1 MKTKNGITLIA
12 LIITIIVMLILVGV
26 TINLAANGGLFEK
39 SRTASKDTEQKKIL
53 EELIAM
59 AEFDNNGKINV
70 ENLISKV
77 QNEYPEKYNW
87 ESPKLTLQGKR
98 GTYEY
103 RITESEISIWEERR
117 ELSELEKI
125 VLGEEGTGRLLESAE
140 EEFSTNG
147 IKEIGEAYDLNC
159 DFIVYISYKGEEYRI
174 YCKPKDDTTGEDA
187 KTYKMEKIE
196 AIPETEAK
204 LGKTVTWAGK
214 EWIILYDNDS
224 SIEMISKENLVDSYN
239 IGGETNSGAIES
251 YNDSVNNLNKACED
265 AVLNLL
271 GKENF
276 ENTPIQRVRC
286 VGSNRENPNETGEI
300 KLYSSASLEKLPKSV
315 DGISPGE
322 FNGKAKI
329 ADINYREDYER
340 IIRIDLKF
348 NLIPQK
354 NYWLAS
360 RNIED
365 YYENQI
371 DFRIRAI
378 RDYGYEERGIL
389 YISDS
394 RVEQENP
401 ALGLRPVVSALS
413 SNLQES
419 TDGTYTIQ

>member
-1 MKTKNGITLIA
+1 MN
-12 LIITIIVMLILVGV
+12 
-26 TINLAANGGLFEK
+26 
-39 SRTASKDTEQKKIL
+39 
-53 EELIAM
+53 
-59 AEFDNNGKINV
+59 
-70 ENLISKV
+70 
-77 QNEYPEKYNW
+77 
-87 ESPKLTLQGKR
+87 
-98 GTYEY
+98 
-103 RITESEISIWEERR
+103 
-117 ELSELEKI
+117 
-125 VLGEEGTGRLLESAE
+125 
-140 EEFSTNG
+140 
-147 IKEIGEAYDLNC
+147 
-159 DFIVYISYKGEEYRI
+159 
-174 YCKPKDDTTGEDA
+174 
-187 KTYKMEKIE
+187 
-196 AIPETEAK
+196 

-300 KLYSSASLEKLPKSV
+300 KLYSSARLEKLPESV

-340 IIRIDLKF
+340 IIRIDSKF

-371 DFRIRAI
+371 GFKIRAI
-378 RDYGYEERGIL
+378 RDEGYEEWEVLG
-389 YISDS
+389 ISDS
-394 RVEQENP
+394 RVEQENKT
-401 ALGLRPVVSALS
+401 LGLRPVVSVLS